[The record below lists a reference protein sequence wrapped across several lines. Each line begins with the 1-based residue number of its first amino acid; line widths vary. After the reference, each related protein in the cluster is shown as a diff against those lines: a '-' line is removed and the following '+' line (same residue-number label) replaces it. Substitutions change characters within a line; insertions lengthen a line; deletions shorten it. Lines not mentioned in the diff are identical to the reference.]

1 MRKPKKPFKV
11 PTAKGARF
19 KPPETVTGHTVSAP
33 VVRAIIPPIPDA
45 EDEIDYTPLTIA
57 EQARRGRRW

>member
-1 MRKPKKPFKV
+1 MRKPKKPFRPPNTV
-11 PTAKGARF
+11 GARF
-19 KPPETVTGHTVSAP
+19 RPPETVSGHTVSAP
-33 VVRAIIPPIPDA
+33 VMLAINPPIPDA

>member
-19 KPPETVTGHTVSAP
+19 RPPETVTGHTVSAP
-33 VVRAIIPPIPDA
+33 VMRAIIPPIPDPT
-45 EDEIDYTPLTIA
+45 DEIA
-57 EQARRGRRW
+57 EPMVSGRWRGRRW

>member
-1 MRKPKKPFKV
+1 ML
-11 PTAKGARF
+11 
-19 KPPETVTGHTVSAP
+19 
-33 VVRAIIPPIPDA
+33 AINPPIPDA

>member
-19 KPPETVTGHTVSAP
+19 RPPETVTGTTTGAP
-33 VVRAIIPPIPDA
+33 VMRAIIPPIPDPA
-45 EDEIDYTPLTIA
+45 DEIGDAMPSG
-57 EQARRGRRW
+57 RFRGRRW